1 MTEVERIREVE
12 KKLKGWRKLN
22 DRVKEVEE
30 DAAALAFSGGSAGGP
45 VQTSTIADKTYRG
58 AEMLAAMETDRRW
71 VDTIDEAMDYLK
83 RESPV
88 LHNLIKGH
96 YGMLYKRGYR
106 KKHAALF
113 EKSFRDSHFISH
125 QTYHRWRHKA
135 LALIVEVA
143 IQNGLQYVT
152 RSYKR
157 NAGGTP

>member
-12 KKLKGWRKLN
+12 KKIKAWRKLQE
-22 DRVKEVEE
+22 RVKEVED
-30 DAAALAFSGGSAGGP
+30 DAAALAFSGGSASGP
-45 VQTSTIADKTYRG
+45 VQTSAIADKTYRG

-83 RESPV
+83 RESPD

-96 YGMLYKRGYR
+96 YGMLYRRGYR

-152 RSYKR
+152 QSYKR